1 MFDSCIIDGNEVKN
15 PKPDP
20 EVFINASTCLGLTAS
35 ECLVFEDA
43 ESGVIAAKK
52 GGFRV
57 IGVGNLEIQE
67 SCDYFI
73 KHMGEFDLSSYE
85 KSI

>member
-1 MFDSCIIDGNEVKN
+1 MEIWLRSLN
-15 PKPDP
+15 
-20 EVFINASTCLGLTAS
+20 LTQRFYKRFCRFRIAPS

-43 ESGVIAAKK
+43 ESGVIAVKK

-57 IGVGNLEIQE
+57 IGVGNIEIQE

>member
-1 MFDSCIIDGNEVKN
+1 MVKK

-20 EVFINASTCLGLTAS
+20 EVFINASVGLGLAPS

-57 IGVGNLEIQE
+57 IGVGNIEIKE